1 MPCHKGDLLRKTI
14 RLCCFHAIWCS
25 ALPQSRDSQQ
35 DPHEYVSKAVH
46 RQLAIIVTQG
56 IVDLEVEVLSQL
68 QNIIFGCKGPG
79 KQNMLPIWICLWL
92 LMLMYR
98 RTIELFSVKKR
109 VGNTG
114 PSLAKFMF
122 DLLVS
127 TYSGLFRTSSPMSLN
142 WLKQEVFDM
151 FGQDYRITHTMGTL
165 KREFHYICQLP
176 PFLAEVD
183 SLTVIQTTASSAAF
197 NVPMMPC
204 SALSF

>member
-1 MPCHKGDLLRKTI
+1 
-14 RLCCFHAIWCS
+14 
-25 ALPQSRDSQQ
+25 
-35 DPHEYVSKAVH
+35 
-46 RQLAIIVTQG
+46 VTQG

-68 QNIIFGCKGPG
+68 QNIIFDSKGPG

-114 PSLAKFMF
+114 PGLAKFMF
-122 DLLVS
+122 DTLVS
-127 TYSGLFRTSSPMSLN
+127 TYSGLFRPSSPMSLN

-165 KREFHYICQLP
+165 TREFEYICQLP
-176 PFLAEVD
+176 PF
-183 SLTVIQTTASSAAF
+183 S
-197 NVPMMPC
+197 C
-204 SALSF
+204 